1 MSWLQDLIRRLSG
14 GSRDAA
20 ARGEPTRWVVLDV
33 ETSGLNLEHDRLLAI
48 AAIALDMSA
57 TPPRILLGDSFEILL
72 RQPADLPMA
81 EDFKA
86 NILLHGIGLGAQ
98 RGGVEPIQALQAFE
112 QWVGDAPLVAFHAAF
127 DQGMIQREMAKLLG
141 RKLPNPWL
149 DLEPVAALSHPQA
162 GCRSL
167 DDWMAHFDI
176 RCAQRHQAAADTMA
190 TAELLLR
197 LWPAL
202 LKRGRPRFAELQQME
217 AQRRWL
223 RA

>member
-1 MSWLQDLIRRLSG
+1 MSWFDSLKRAFG
-14 GSRDAA
+14 GAA
-20 ARGEPTRWVVLDV
+20 SEEPRRWVVLDV
-33 ETSGLNLEHDRLLAI
+33 ETSGLDLERDRLLAI
-48 AAIALDMSA
+48 AALAVDMAA

-72 RQPADLPMA
+72 RQDEQGLELN
-81 EDFKA
+81 EDTRF

-98 RGGVEPIQALQAFE
+98 RGGVEPVLALQAFE
-112 QWVGDAPLVAFHAAF
+112 QWVGDAPLIAFHAAF
-127 DQGMIQREMAKLLG
+127 DEGMIQREMARLLG
-141 RKLPNPWL
+141 RRLKNPWL
-149 DLEPVAALSHPQA
+149 DLEPVAALTHPQA

-202 LKRGRPRFAELQQME
+202 QARRETRFAELRRMA
-217 AQRRWL
+217 AQRKWL
-223 RA
+223 QA